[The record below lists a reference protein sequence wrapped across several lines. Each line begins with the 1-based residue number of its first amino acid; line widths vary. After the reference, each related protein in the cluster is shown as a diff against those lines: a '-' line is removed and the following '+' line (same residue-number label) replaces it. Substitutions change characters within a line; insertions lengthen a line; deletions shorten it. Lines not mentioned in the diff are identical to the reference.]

1 MSLPPALLHELS
13 EIFGPERTVTDLEQ
27 RLCYAFDATN
37 RPVLPDVVLFP
48 AVETEV
54 VKTLRLAAAEKVP
67 VTVRGAGVGFS
78 GGAVPA
84 RGGIV
89 LCMTRMNRILEIDAD
104 NLVAVVEP
112 GVVTQDLQDAV
123 APLGLF
129 YPPDPASVRSSTL
142 GGNVA
147 ECAGG
152 LSAVKYGVTKHYVLG
167 MRFVLADGTV
177 CEVGGKTVKNV
188 TGYDLIGLLVGSE
201 GTLAVMT
208 RFTLKLL
215 PLPETRR
222 TLLVGFGSAGRAG
235 EAVSAIIRS
244 RVIPTALEIMDRAC
258 MDRVGEFKD
267 YRFPEG
273 INAVLLLEIDGD
285 PNDVDRRIRQVHEI
299 IVAQSGNII
308 LESRVPEER
317 ERVWDVRRAV
327 SPAIARLADTKINED
342 VSVPRSRIPELFSEV
357 EAIRVKYGLM
367 IVCFGHAGDGNI
379 HVNLM
384 IHRHDADEVE
394 RAERAVREL
403 LAATVRLGGAISGEH
418 GIGLSKREY
427 LSLNLSP
434 EVIELSRAVKRAF
447 DPAGILNPDK
457 IFPLEPERAG

>member
-1 MSLPPALLHELS
+1 MSLPPALLDRLRGL
-13 EIFGPERTVTDLEQ
+13 FGPERALTSLEQ

-48 AVETEV
+48 ETEAEV
-54 VKTLRLAAAEKVP
+54 VEAVRLAAAEKVP

-84 RGGIV
+84 RGGVV
-89 LCMTRMNRILEIDAD
+89 LCTTRMNRILEVDAD

-222 TLLVGFGSAGRAG
+222 TLLVGFASAGRAG
-235 EAVSAIIRS
+235 ETVSAVIRS
-244 RVIPTALEIMDRAC
+244 RIIPTALEIMDRAC
-258 MDRVGEFKD
+258 MDRVGEFKN
-267 YRFPEG
+267 YRFPDG
-273 INAVLLLEIDGD
+273 VNAVLLIEIDGD
-285 PNDVDRRIRQVHEI
+285 SSDVEKRFGQIHTI
-299 IVAQSGNII
+299 IDNHDGNII
-308 LESRVPEER
+308 LQSRVPAER

-342 VSVPRSRIPELFSEV
+342 VSVPRSRIPELFAEV
-357 EAIRVKYGLM
+357 ESIRLKYGLT

-384 IHRHDADEVE
+384 IHRRDPDEVQ
-394 RAERAVREL
+394 RADRAVREL

-418 GIGLSKREY
+418 GIGLSKRDF
-427 LSLNLSP
+427 LPMNLSP
-434 EVIELSRAVKRAF
+434 EVIALSRAVKRAF
-447 DPAGILNPDK
+447 DPGGILNPDK
-457 IFPLEPERAG
+457 IFPPETE